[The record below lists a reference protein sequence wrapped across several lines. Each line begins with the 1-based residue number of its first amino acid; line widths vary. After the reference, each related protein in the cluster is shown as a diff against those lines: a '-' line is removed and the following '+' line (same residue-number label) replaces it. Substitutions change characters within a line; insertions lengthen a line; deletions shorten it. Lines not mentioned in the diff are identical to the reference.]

1 MRNVSDH
8 LPKKAQT
15 WVFSQMREAYRAAGA
30 DSARR
35 QLRHL
40 VAWLERNGHADA
52 AASLREGL
60 NETLTVLKLRLPRTL
75 TRSLSTTNAIENLM
89 SVPSR
94 QRPAENDRLEK
105 PAPARQRCSLRSD

>member
-1 MRNVSDH
+1 V
-8 LPKKAQT
+8 LPLLRGALLTK
-15 WVFSQMREAYRAAGA
+15 MREAYRAAGA

-35 QLRHL
+35 QLQRL

-60 NETLTVLKLRLPRTL
+60 NETPTVLKLRLPRTL

-94 QRPAENDRLEK
+94 RRPAENDRLEK
-105 PAPARQRCSLRSD
+105 PAPARQKCSLRSD